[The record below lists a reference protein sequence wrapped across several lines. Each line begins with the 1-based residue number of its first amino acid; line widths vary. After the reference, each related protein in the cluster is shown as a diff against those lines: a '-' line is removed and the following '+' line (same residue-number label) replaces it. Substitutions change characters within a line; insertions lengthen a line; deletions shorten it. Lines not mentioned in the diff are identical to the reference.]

1 MLGLDGKCKVHSLF
15 VVFEVSIEI
24 QLDIQ
29 NLLIVMGKP
38 IRDVRL
44 GTAKHDWTLIFWL
57 WTNRKHALF
66 ARGDVWNSKVAFY
79 NKTTYMLWQWFFNRD
94 LLVVNPVQYFISMLA
109 VVSGCYLGLLEVT
122 PRSNFRNNV
131 MKVSS
136 FISWGVPPSLSINLK
151 LVHYW

>member
-1 MLGLDGKCKVHSLF
+1 MPGLDGKCKVHSLF
-15 VVFEVSIEI
+15 VVFKGSIEI

-44 GTAKHDWTLIFWL
+44 GTAKHDWTLIVWL
-57 WTNRKHALF
+57 WTSRKHALF
-66 ARGDVWNSKVAFY
+66 AQGDIWNSKVAFF
-79 NKTTYMLWQWFFNRD
+79 NKTTYMLWQWFCNRD

-109 VVSGCYLGLLEVT
+109 VVSGCSLGLLEVT
-122 PRSNFRNNV
+122 LRSNFRNTV

-136 FISWGVPPSLSINLK
+136 FVSWGVPLSLSIKLK
-151 LVHYW
+151 LIHY